1 MIDRVPQVAAA
12 LVLPVAALLGY
23 IVVAEWLL
31 HRLPAGARPRLRPWI
46 WIGPAL
52 AFVGF
57 FLIAPA
63 IQTIVLSL
71 MNATSE
77 SFVGVDNYVNV
88 LTDPDV
94 HVAIRN
100 NLLWWIVFFTS
111 FVLINGLVIAVLADR
126 VRYEGIAKS
135 LIFLPQ
141 AISFVAAGTIW
152 KFIYSY
158 QPPGVEQTGTLNAIV
173 VGLGGE
179 PQPWL
184 TQAPT
189 NNFLLIIVAV
199 WAWCGFATVIL
210 SAALKGVPVELL
222 EAARLDGASE
232 VKVFRQIIFP
242 LLLPTITVVATTLV
256 IFALKAFDVVYV
268 MTNGNF
274 ETEVLANRM
283 YKEMFTVRDYGRAS
297 AVAVLLLAGIVPVL
311 AFNLRR
317 FRQQEAIR

>member
-1 MIDRVPQVAAA
+1 VIERVPQVAAA
-12 LVLPVAALLGY
+12 IVLPVAALLGY

-31 HRLPAGARPRLRPWI
+31 GRLPAGARPRLRPWI

-63 IQTIVLSL
+63 IETVILSL
-71 MNATSE
+71 KDATSTNW
-77 SFVGVDNYVNV
+77 VGLDNYATV
-88 LTDPDV
+88 LTDSNV
-94 HVAIRN
+94 HLAIRN
-100 NLLWWIVFFTS
+100 NVLWWIVFFTS
-111 FVLINGLVIAVLADR
+111 FVLIDGLVIAVLADR

-152 KFIYSY
+152 KFIYAY
-158 QPPGVEQTGTLNAIV
+158 QPPGVEQTGTLNAMV
-173 VGLGGE
+173 TAFGGE

-184 TQAPT
+184 AQAPT
-189 NNFLLIIVAV
+189 NNLLIIVVGV
-199 WAWCGFATVIL
+199 WAWAGFATVIL

-222 EAARLDGASE
+222 EASRLDGASE
-232 VKVFRQIIFP
+232 VMVFRRIILP
-242 LLLPTITVVATTLV
+242 LMLPTITVVATTLV

-274 ETEVLANRM
+274 DTEVLANRM
-283 YKEMFTVRDYGRAS
+283 YKELFSARNYGRAS
-297 AVAVLLLAGIVPVL
+297 AVATLLLLGIVPVL
-311 AFNLRR
+311 VFNLRR
-317 FRQQEAIR
+317 FRAQEAIR

>member
-1 MIDRVPQVAAA
+1 VIDRIPQVLAA
-12 LVLPVAALLGY
+12 LVLPVAALVGY
-23 IVVAEWLL
+23 IVVAEWVL
-31 HRLPAGARPRLRPWI
+31 HRLPERARPRLRPWV

-63 IQTIVLSL
+63 IETIFLSL
-71 MNATSE
+71 KDATSTN
-77 SFVGVDNYVNV
+77 FVGIDNYVAV
-88 LTDPDV
+88 LTDSNV
-94 HVAIRN
+94 HTAIRN
-100 NLLWWIVFFTS
+100 NLFWWIAFFTS
-111 FVLINGLVIAVLADR
+111 FVLIDGLVIAVLADR
-126 VRYEGIAKS
+126 VPYEGLAKS

-158 QPPGVEQTGTLNAIV
+158 QPPGVEQTGTLNALAV
-173 VGLGGE
+173 FFGGE

-184 TQAPT
+184 TQSPT
-189 NNFLLIIVAV
+189 NNLLLIVVGV
-199 WAWCGFATVIL
+199 WAWAGFATVIL
-210 SAALKGVPVELL
+210 SASLKGVPVELL

-232 VKVFRQIIFP
+232 TMVFRQIILP

-274 ETEVLANRM
+274 DTEVLANRM
-283 YKEMFTVRDYGRAS
+283 YKEMFTSRNYGRAS
-297 AVAVLLLAGIVPVL
+297 AVAVLLLTGIIPVL
-311 AFNLRR
+311 IFNLRR
-317 FRQQEAIR
+317 FREQEAIR

>member
-1 MIDRVPQVAAA
+1 VIERVPQVAAA
-12 LVLPVAALLGY
+12 IALPVAALLGY
-23 IVVAEWLL
+23 IVLAEWLL
-31 HRLPAGARPRLRPWI
+31 GRLPAGARPRLRPWI

-57 FLIAPA
+57 FLVAPA
-63 IQTIVLSL
+63 IQTVGLSL
-71 MNATSE
+71 MNATST
-77 SFVGVDNYVNV
+77 SFVGLDNYARV
-88 LTDPDV
+88 LTDSNV
-94 HVAIRN
+94 HIAIRN
-100 NLLWWIVFFTS
+100 NLFWWIVFSTS
-111 FVLINGLVIAVLADR
+111 FVLLNGLAIAVLADR
-126 VRYEGIAKS
+126 VPYEGVAKS
-135 LIFLPQ
+135 LIFVPQ

-152 KFIYSY
+152 KFIYAY
-158 QPPGVEQTGTLNAIV
+158 QPPGVEQTGTLNAIATAF
-173 VGLGGE
+173 GGE
-179 PQPWL
+179 PHPWL
-184 TQAPT
+184 AEMPL
-189 NNFLLIIVAV
+189 NNLLLIVVGV
-199 WAWCGFATVIL
+199 WAWAGFATVIL

-232 VKVFRQIIFP
+232 TEVFRRITLP

-311 AFNLRR
+311 LFNVRR
-317 FRQQEAIR
+317 FRAQEAIR

>member
-1 MIDRVPQVAAA
+1 VIDRVPQVAAA

-23 IVVAEWLL
+23 IFVTEWLL
-31 HRLPAGARPRLRPWI
+31 QRLPEGARPRLRPWI
-46 WIGPAL
+46 WVGPAL

-71 MNATSE
+71 MDATSTN
-77 SFVGVDNYVNV
+77 FVGADNYVEV
-88 LTDPDV
+88 LTDPAV
-94 HVAIRN
+94 HIAIRN

-126 VRYEGIAKS
+126 VRYEGLAKS

-173 VGLGGE
+173 VFFGGE

-184 TQAPT
+184 TQIPT
-189 NNFLLIIVAV
+189 NNLLLIVVAV

-232 VKVFRQIIFP
+232 IMVFRQIVFP

-311 AFNLRR
+311 VFNMRR

>member
-12 LVLPVAALLGY
+12 LLLPAAALLGY
-23 IVVAEWLL
+23 IFVAEWLL

-63 IQTIVLSL
+63 IQTIILSL
-71 MNATSE
+71 MDATST
-77 SFVGVDNYVNV
+77 SFVGGDNFVAV
-88 LTDPDV
+88 LTDSNV
-94 HVAIRN
+94 HIAIRN

-158 QPPGVEQTGTLNAIV
+158 QPPGVEQTGTLNALMV
-173 VGLGGE
+173 FFGGE

-184 TQAPT
+184 TQSPT
-189 NNFLLIIVAV
+189 NNLLLIVVAV
-199 WAWCGFATVIL
+199 WAWAGFATVIL

-232 VKVFRQIIFP
+232 VMVFRQIVFP

-274 ETEVLANRM
+274 DTEVLANRM
-283 YKEMFTVRDYGRAS
+283 YKEMFTSRNYGRAS
-297 AVAVLLLAGIVPVL
+297 AVAVLLLLGIVPVL
-311 AFNLRR
+311 LFNLRR
-317 FRQQEAIR
+317 FRAQEAIR